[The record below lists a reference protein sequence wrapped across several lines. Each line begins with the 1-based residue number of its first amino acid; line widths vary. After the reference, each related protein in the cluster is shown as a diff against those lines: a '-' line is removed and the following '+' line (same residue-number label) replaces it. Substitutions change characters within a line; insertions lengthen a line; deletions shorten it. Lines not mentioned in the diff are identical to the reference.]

1 MYGIENLSNAELL
14 AIIIKTGTKE
24 KTSIELAQE
33 ILSIETNGKENIQF
47 LQDVTIQDLTK
58 IKGVGTVKAIQ
69 IKAVCELNKRMARPI
84 NKEIIKIGRPY
95 DVYQLLTNEMRYE
108 KREKLKVLAL
118 NTRNI
123 LLKII
128 DVSQGGTSSI
138 AIDLKDIL
146 SEPIKIGAAK
156 IILVHNHPAGST
168 IPSQPDIQLT
178 QKLYN
183 VAYQMADEAGFSANF
198 MGTKQ
203 QAKFVGHGVGL
214 HINELPVLTPRSKEV
229 LEENMI
235 FALEPKFVLPGIG
248 AVGVENTYL
257 VTADGV
263 RKLTLSPEEIIDLN
277 I

>member
-1 MYGIENLSNAELL
+1 MTIKKLPVLERPYEKAQMYGIENLSNAELL

-183 VAYQMADEAGFSANF
+183 VAYQLGIEFIDHIII
-198 MGTKQ
+198 
-203 QAKFVGHGVGL
+203 AKDKY
-214 HINELPVLTPRSKEV
+214 ES
-229 LEENMI
+229 I
-235 FALEPKFVLPGIG
+235 FRIAKIG
-248 AVGVENTYL
+248 E
-257 VTADGV
+257 
-263 RKLTLSPEEIIDLN
+263 
-277 I
+277 

>member
-1 MYGIENLSNAELL
+1 MIIKKLPVLERPYEKAQMYGIENLSNAELL

-183 VAYQMADEAGFSANF
+183 VAYQLGIEFIDHIIIANDRYESIF
-198 MGTKQ
+198 RLERIG
-203 QAKFVGHGVGL
+203 
-214 HINELPVLTPRSKEV
+214 KE
-229 LEENMI
+229 
-235 FALEPKFVLPGIG
+235 
-248 AVGVENTYL
+248 
-257 VTADGV
+257 
-263 RKLTLSPEEIIDLN
+263 
-277 I
+277 

>member
-1 MYGIENLSNAELL
+1 MIIKKLPVLERPYEKAQMYGIENLSNAELL

-33 ILSIETNGKENIQF
+33 ILSIEKNGKENIQF

-58 IKGVGTVKAIQ
+58 IKGVGIVKAIQ

-84 NKEIIKIGRPY
+84 SKEVIKISRAY

-183 VAYQMADEAGFSANF
+183 VASQLGIEFIDHIIIAKNKYESIFRMA
-198 MGTKQ
+198 K
-203 QAKFVGHGVGL
+203 
-214 HINELPVLTPRSKEV
+214 
-229 LEENMI
+229 
-235 FALEPKFVLPGIG
+235 IG
-248 AVGVENTYL
+248 E
-257 VTADGV
+257 
-263 RKLTLSPEEIIDLN
+263 
-277 I
+277 

>member
-1 MYGIENLSNAELL
+1 MIIKKLPVLERPYEKAQMYGIENLSNAELL

-95 DVYQLLTNEMRYE
+95 DVYQLLTNEMIYE

-183 VAYQMADEAGFSANF
+183 VAYQLGIEFIDHIIIAKDKYESIFRMA
-198 MGTKQ
+198 K
-203 QAKFVGHGVGL
+203 
-214 HINELPVLTPRSKEV
+214 
-229 LEENMI
+229 
-235 FALEPKFVLPGIG
+235 IG
-248 AVGVENTYL
+248 E
-257 VTADGV
+257 
-263 RKLTLSPEEIIDLN
+263 
-277 I
+277 

>member
-1 MYGIENLSNAELL
+1 
-14 AIIIKTGTKE
+14 
-24 KTSIELAQE
+24 
-33 ILSIETNGKENIQF
+33 
-47 LQDVTIQDLTK
+47 
-58 IKGVGTVKAIQ
+58 
-69 IKAVCELNKRMARPI
+69 
-84 NKEIIKIGRPY
+84 
-95 DVYQLLTNEMRYE
+95 MRYE

-183 VAYQMADEAGFSANF
+183 VAYQLGIEFIDHIIIAKDKYESIFRMA
-198 MGTKQ
+198 K
-203 QAKFVGHGVGL
+203 
-214 HINELPVLTPRSKEV
+214 
-229 LEENMI
+229 
-235 FALEPKFVLPGIG
+235 IG
-248 AVGVENTYL
+248 E
-257 VTADGV
+257 
-263 RKLTLSPEEIIDLN
+263 
-277 I
+277 

>member
-1 MYGIENLSNAELL
+1 MIIKKLPVLERPYEKAQMYGIENLSNAELL

-69 IKAVCELNKRMARPI
+69 RKAVCELNKRMARPI

-183 VAYQMADEAGFSANF
+183 VAYQLGIEFIDHIIIAKDKYESIFRMA
-198 MGTKQ
+198 K
-203 QAKFVGHGVGL
+203 
-214 HINELPVLTPRSKEV
+214 
-229 LEENMI
+229 
-235 FALEPKFVLPGIG
+235 IG
-248 AVGVENTYL
+248 E
-257 VTADGV
+257 
-263 RKLTLSPEEIIDLN
+263 
-277 I
+277 

>member
-1 MYGIENLSNAELL
+1 MIIKKLPVLERPYEKAQMYGIENLSNAELL

-183 VAYQMADEAGFSANF
+183 VASQLGIEFIDHIIIAKDKYESIFRMA
-198 MGTKQ
+198 K
-203 QAKFVGHGVGL
+203 
-214 HINELPVLTPRSKEV
+214 
-229 LEENMI
+229 
-235 FALEPKFVLPGIG
+235 IG
-248 AVGVENTYL
+248 E
-257 VTADGV
+257 
-263 RKLTLSPEEIIDLN
+263 
-277 I
+277 

>member
-1 MYGIENLSNAELL
+1 MIIKKLPVLVRPYEKAQMYGIENLSNAELL

-183 VAYQMADEAGFSANF
+183 VAYQLGIEFIDHIIIAKDKYESIFRMA
-198 MGTKQ
+198 K
-203 QAKFVGHGVGL
+203 
-214 HINELPVLTPRSKEV
+214 
-229 LEENMI
+229 
-235 FALEPKFVLPGIG
+235 IG
-248 AVGVENTYL
+248 E
-257 VTADGV
+257 
-263 RKLTLSPEEIIDLN
+263 
-277 I
+277 

>member
-1 MYGIENLSNAELL
+1 MIIKKLPVLERPYEKAQMYGIENLSNAELL

-128 DVSQGGTSSI
+128 DVSQGGISSI

-183 VAYQMADEAGFSANF
+183 VAYQLGIEFIDHIIIAKDKYESIFRMA
-198 MGTKQ
+198 K
-203 QAKFVGHGVGL
+203 
-214 HINELPVLTPRSKEV
+214 
-229 LEENMI
+229 
-235 FALEPKFVLPGIG
+235 IG
-248 AVGVENTYL
+248 E
-257 VTADGV
+257 
-263 RKLTLSPEEIIDLN
+263 
-277 I
+277 

>member
-1 MYGIENLSNAELL
+1 
-14 AIIIKTGTKE
+14 
-24 KTSIELAQE
+24 
-33 ILSIETNGKENIQF
+33 
-47 LQDVTIQDLTK
+47 
-58 IKGVGTVKAIQ
+58 
-69 IKAVCELNKRMARPI
+69 
-84 NKEIIKIGRPY
+84 
-95 DVYQLLTNEMRYE
+95 
-108 KREKLKVLAL
+108 
-118 NTRNI
+118 
-123 LLKII
+123 
-128 DVSQGGTSSI
+128 
-138 AIDLKDIL
+138 
-146 SEPIKIGAAK
+146 
-156 IILVHNHPAGST
+156 
-168 IPSQPDIQLT
+168 
-178 QKLYN
+178 
-183 VAYQMADEAGFSANF
+183 MADEAGFSANF

>member
-1 MYGIENLSNAELL
+1 MIIKKLPVLERPYEKAQMYGIENLSNAELL
-14 AIIIKTGTKE
+14 AMIIKTGTKE

-33 ILSIETNGKENIQF
+33 ILSIEKNGKENIQF

-58 IKGVGTVKAIQ
+58 IKGVGIVKAIQ

-84 NKEIIKIGRPY
+84 SKEVIKISRAY

-183 VAYQMADEAGFSANF
+183 VAYQLGIEFIDHIIIAKDKYESIFRMA
-198 MGTKQ
+198 K
-203 QAKFVGHGVGL
+203 
-214 HINELPVLTPRSKEV
+214 
-229 LEENMI
+229 
-235 FALEPKFVLPGIG
+235 IG
-248 AVGVENTYL
+248 E
-257 VTADGV
+257 
-263 RKLTLSPEEIIDLN
+263 
-277 I
+277 

>member
-1 MYGIENLSNAELL
+1 MIIKKLPVLERPYEKAQMYGIENLSNAELL

-84 NKEIIKIGRPY
+84 NKEVIKINRPY

-183 VAYQMADEAGFSANF
+183 VAYQLGIEFIDHIIIAKDKYESIFRMA
-198 MGTKQ
+198 K
-203 QAKFVGHGVGL
+203 
-214 HINELPVLTPRSKEV
+214 
-229 LEENMI
+229 
-235 FALEPKFVLPGIG
+235 IG
-248 AVGVENTYL
+248 E
-257 VTADGV
+257 
-263 RKLTLSPEEIIDLN
+263 
-277 I
+277 

>member
-1 MYGIENLSNAELL
+1 MIIKKLPVWERPYEKAQMYGIENLSNAELL

-33 ILSIETNGKENIQF
+33 ILSIEKNGKENIQF

-58 IKGVGTVKAIQ
+58 IKGVGIVKAIQ

-84 NKEIIKIGRPY
+84 SKEVIKISRAY

-183 VAYQMADEAGFSANF
+183 VAYQLGIEFIDHIIIAKDKYESIFRMA
-198 MGTKQ
+198 K
-203 QAKFVGHGVGL
+203 
-214 HINELPVLTPRSKEV
+214 
-229 LEENMI
+229 
-235 FALEPKFVLPGIG
+235 IG
-248 AVGVENTYL
+248 E
-257 VTADGV
+257 
-263 RKLTLSPEEIIDLN
+263 
-277 I
+277 

>member
-1 MYGIENLSNAELL
+1 MIIKKLPVLERPYEKAQMYGIENLSNAELL

-183 VAYQMADEAGFSANF
+183 VAYQLGLEFIDHIIIAKDKYESIFRMA
-198 MGTKQ
+198 K
-203 QAKFVGHGVGL
+203 
-214 HINELPVLTPRSKEV
+214 
-229 LEENMI
+229 
-235 FALEPKFVLPGIG
+235 IG
-248 AVGVENTYL
+248 E
-257 VTADGV
+257 
-263 RKLTLSPEEIIDLN
+263 
-277 I
+277 